1 MREQIAKADPE
12 NTLWQTELASS
23 LMQLA
28 GAGDDPQSRLTR
40 ALSLLQKLTAPAS
53 SGRCRNHGSAR
64 SSSPGNA
71 LTATMTFAASFD
83 QSRGGT
89 AMACLPLA
97 LTRGNAR

>member
-40 ALSLLQKLTAPAS
+40 ALSLLQKLDGAGKLGAVQKS
-53 SGRCRNHGSAR
+53 WLRVIEQ
-64 SSSPGNA
+64 A
-71 LTATMTFAASFD
+71 LATPS
-83 QSRGGT
+83 QQQ
-89 AMACLPLA
+89 
-97 LTRGNAR
+97 